1 MSKIIGITGSIGM
14 GKSTIAYMLS
24 KLGIPVFDSDKEV
37 ADILKNNR
45 RIIKEVHIKWPQV
58 VIIDKNKKRINKKVL
73 GDKVFSNLASKNL
86 LNKIGF
92 KKEGKLRKYLKIN
105 GEWQDHVLYSLLE

>member
-45 RIIKEVHIKWPQV
+45 RVIKEVGIKWPQV

-73 GDKVFSNLASKNL
+73 GDIVFSNLSSKN
-86 LNKIGF
+86 F
-92 KKEGKLRKYLKIN
+92 
-105 GEWQDHVLYSLLE
+105 LENLIHLQLPYQNQKPGSPI